1 MATVLGIIAEYNPFH
16 NGHFYQIE
24 EAKKQTGA
32 KYVVAVMSGNFT
44 QRGNTSLID
53 KWAKA
58 QMALENG
65 VDIVLE
71 LPTIYSVS
79 SAENFA
85 EGAIKI
91 LDSLKIVDTLC
102 FGTETADFAALNN
115 IANVL
120 HNEPKEYVAILNH
133 ELGKGI
139 SYPKARENALMMYL
153 NDIKRYA
160 SILSGSN
167 NILAIEY
174 LKALKRL
181 KSDMTPFSI
190 QRKKVY
196 YNDERIIDE
205 FASSTAIRKLIA
217 TEQYAEV
224 RKVVPMSSYMLL
236 KEKIEKGNFVIDI
249 IKFEKEILYNL
260 RKMTVKQI
268 AELPD
273 VTEGLEYAIKNA
285 ANSCN
290 SLLELVN
297 IIKSKR
303 YTQTRI
309 QRILVYALLGITKK
323 DMANARKVTPY
334 ARVLGFNKNG
344 REMLSDICSINPRI
358 NMITSVKK
366 YEDQNINK
374 VLREMLE
381 KDIFATNVYT
391 LGYEDDSWANL
402 DYTNKLVI
410 V

>member
-102 FGTETADFAALNN
+102 FGTETVDFAALNN

>member
-102 FGTETADFAALNN
+102 FGTETVDFAALNN

-236 KEKIEKGNFVIDI
+236 KEKIEKGNYVIDI

-323 DMANARKVTPY
+323 DMVNARKVIPY